1 VKAEVSEGA
10 LIAVG
15 VIAGVA
21 LAGTGAMFVW
31 PMIERKKN
39 RATTS

>member
-1 VKAEVSEGA
+1 MKVEVSEGA

-15 VIAGVA
+15 IIAGIA
-21 LAGTGAMFVW
+21 LAGTCAMFVW
-31 PMIERKKN
+31 LMIERKKN